1 MKSRSKTQK
10 SMETNGL
17 EREHETG
24 QAIHPQFDELYGRYQ
39 NEVFSFAYH
48 LTRNRGDAEDLYQ
61 EAWLRIVKKL
71 PKEVDMRGIKAWI
84 FTIVINLHR
93 DELRKKR
100 IRRLFLLEKAK
111 AHEEEEA
118 SFPVQ
123 QDILP
128 ADSKDQ
134 GLRTEM
140 GRDIHQAL
148 DSLPQRQRRVF
159 VLKEIAGFKQA
170 EISDILGVPV
180 GTVKSLMYRAVK
192 RLRQEL
198 SKYKTKYN
206 PKEEIK
212 CDVKTSSA

>member
-1 MKSRSKTQK
+1 MKSSSETQK
-10 SMETNGL
+10 SMETIGL
-17 EREHETG
+17 EREHETR
-24 QAIHPQFDELYGRYQ
+24 QAIHPQFDELYERYQ

-48 LTRNRGDAEDLYQ
+48 LTRDRGDAEDLYQ

-71 PKEVDMRGIKAWI
+71 PREIDMRGIKAWI
-84 FTIVINLHR
+84 FTVVINLHR

-100 IRRLFLLEKAK
+100 LRRLFLLEKAK
-111 AHEEEEA
+111 THEEEKA

-134 GLRTEM
+134 GLRLEM

-198 SKYKTKYN
+198 SKYRTKYN
-206 PKEEIK
+206 PNEEIK

>member
-1 MKSRSKTQK
+1 
-10 SMETNGL
+10 METSGS

-24 QAIHPQFDELYGRYQ
+24 QAIHPQFDELYERYQ

-48 LTRNRGDAEDLYQ
+48 LTRHRGDAEDLYQ

-71 PKEVDMRGIKAWI
+71 PKEIDMRGIKAWI

-123 QDILP
+123 RDILP
-128 ADSKDQ
+128 ADSKDA
-134 GLRTEM
+134 GLRTEI
-140 GRDIHQAL
+140 GKDIHQAL
-148 DSLPQRQRRVF
+148 ESLPQRQRRVF
-159 VLKEIAGFKQA
+159 VLKEMAGFRQA

-198 SKYKTKYN
+198 SKYQTKYN
-206 PKEEIK
+206 TKEEIK
-212 CDVKTSSA
+212 CGVKTSSA

>member
-1 MKSRSKTQK
+1 
-10 SMETNGL
+10 METNGL

-24 QAIHPQFDELYGRYQ
+24 QAIHPQFDELYGKYR
-39 NEVFSFAYH
+39 NEVFGFAYH
-48 LTRNRGDAEDLYQ
+48 LSRDRRDAEDLYQ

-71 PKEVDMRGIKAWI
+71 PREIDMRGIKAWI

-111 AHEEEEA
+111 SHEDEEA

-128 ADSKDQ
+128 PDSKDQ
-134 GLRTEM
+134 GLRIEM
-140 GRDIHQAL
+140 GKDIHQAL

-198 SKYKTKYN
+198 SKYRTKNN
-206 PKEEIK
+206 PKKEIK
-212 CDVKTSSA
+212 CDAKISSA